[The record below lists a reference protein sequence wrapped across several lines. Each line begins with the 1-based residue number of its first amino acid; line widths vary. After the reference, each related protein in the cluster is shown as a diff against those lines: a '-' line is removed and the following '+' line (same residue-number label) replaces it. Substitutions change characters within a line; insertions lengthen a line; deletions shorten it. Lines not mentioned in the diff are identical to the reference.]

1 MVFSNLF
8 SSGKIGSME
17 LKNRIILPAMGTK
30 MNEPGGY
37 VSQRLI
43 DYHVARAKG
52 GCGLNTVEVTTV
64 HPTAFTEDSPALF
77 DDKFIP
83 GMKKLADAIREAG
96 GKSCLQLWHGGKVA
110 YNPNQVS
117 SSAVAFEGVSVI
129 PRALELSE
137 IPEIVQAYAETA
149 VRAQKAG
156 FDSVEFHA
164 GHGYLPQQFLSPAMN
179 FRQDEYGGSW
189 ENRTR
194 FPLECIRAIR
204 EAAGPDF
211 PILMRISA
219 IEDLPGGLTLDD
231 MKAFSI
237 LAEAAGINAIN
248 VSRGVPAGAAIKYEV
263 PPIDLPVGFNVDNA
277 SQIKSVVSIPVIA
290 VGRINDPAVADK
302 IIAEGFAD
310 FVAIGRAQLAD
321 PEFCNKAMQGQEI
334 EIIKC
339 VGCDQ
344 GCFDGFVNP
353 NVPFISCM
361 FNPSTGRE
369 QEYQLIT
376 TDKPKRVLVAGGG
389 PAGLETAVTLKRR
402 GHDPILCEKNSIL
415 GGQLYIAGAAPRK
428 EEMAQA
434 ALSMGETA
442 IREGVDVRLNT
453 EVTPELIQ
461 EIAPDEVIIAIGSSP
476 FIPPIEGID
485 ADHVVNSHDV
495 LWDVAHP
502 EGNVVI
508 IGGGLVGLEVAELLV
523 ERGHQITVVEMQQ
536 QVANDLGLLRKICVL
551 ESLYGHGVQLK
562 TNSQCVK
569 INSDAVIIDTEG
581 EQSSIPADYVVIA
594 VGSRARNN
602 NALVDYLDQQQIP
615 YHVIGDAVKARRA
628 INAIWEGAEVARK
641 I

>member
-1 MVFSNLF
+1 MAFSNLF
-8 SSGKIGSME
+8 SPQKIGNME
-17 LKNRIILPAMGTK
+17 LKNRVILPAMGTK
-30 MNEPGGY
+30 MNEPGGF

-64 HPTAFTEDSPALF
+64 HPTAYTEDSPALF

-83 GMKKLADAIREAG
+83 GMKKMADSIREAG

-117 SSAVAFEGVSVI
+117 SSPVAFEGSTVI
-129 PRALELSE
+129 PRELATSE
-137 IPEIVQAYAETA
+137 VPEMVQAYADA
-149 VRAQKAG
+149 AARAKLAG

-194 FPLECIRAIR
+194 FPLECIAAIR
-204 EAAGPDF
+204 HAVGPGY

-219 IEDLPGGLTLDD
+219 IEDLPGGLTLED
-231 MKAFSI
+231 MKAFSA
-237 LAEAAGINAIN
+237 LAEQAGIDAIN

-277 SQIKSVVSIPVIA
+277 AQIKSAVSIPVIA
-290 VGRINDPAVADK
+290 VGRINDPAVADR
-302 IIAEGFAD
+302 IIAEGLAD

-321 PEFCNKAMQGQEI
+321 PEFCAKSESGRED

-361 FNPSTGRE
+361 FNPATGRE
-369 QEYQLIT
+369 KEYELVPAER
-376 TDKPKRVLVAGGG
+376 PKRVLIAGGG
-389 PAGLETAVTLKRR
+389 PAGLEAAVILKRR
-402 GHDPILCEKNSIL
+402 GHEPILCEKSAML

-428 EEMAQA
+428 EEMAEA
-434 ALSMGETA
+434 AIGMGEA
-442 IREGVDVRLNT
+442 AKRAGVEIRLET
-453 EVTPELIQ
+453 EVTPDLIR
-461 EIAPDEVIIAIGSSP
+461 EIKPDQVILATGSAPMVLP
-476 FIPPIEGID
+476 VEG
-485 ADHVVNSHDV
+485 ADLAHVVGSHDV
-495 LWDVAHP
+495 LWGTVRP
-502 EGNVVI
+502 VGNVVI

-523 ERGHQITVVEMQQ
+523 ERGEKVTVVEMQNE
-536 QVANDLGLLRKICVL
+536 VAADLGLLRKICVM
-551 ESLYGHGVQLK
+551 ESLYGHGVKLM
-562 TNSQCVK
+562 TNSKCLS
-569 INSDAVIIDTEG
+569 IGPDSVIVDQGG
-581 EQSSIPADYVVIA
+581 EEHTLPADYVVLA
-594 VGSRARNN
+594 VGSK
-602 NALVDYLDQQQIP
+602 ALDNQNLIDCLEECSIP
-615 YHVIGDAVKARRA
+615 YHIVGDAKQARRA
-628 INAIWEGAEVARK
+628 LNAIWEAAKVART

>member
-1 MVFSNLF
+1 MAYSYLF
-8 SSGKIGSME
+8 SPQKIRGLE
-17 LKNRIILPAMGTK
+17 LRNRIILPAMGTK
-30 MNEPGGY
+30 MNEPGGF

-64 HPTAFTEDSPALF
+64 HPTAYTADSPAIF

-83 GMKKLADAIREAG
+83 GMKKLADGIRDAG

-110 YNPNQVS
+110 YNPDQVS
-117 SSAVAFEGVSVI
+117 SSPVPFEGAAMI
-129 PRALELSE
+129 PRELA
-137 IPEIVQAYAETA
+137 IPEVSEMVQAYADA
-149 VRAQKAG
+149 AARAKLAG

-204 EAAGPDF
+204 QAVGPDF

-219 IEDLPGGLTLDD
+219 IEDLPDGLTLED
-231 MKAFSI
+231 MKAFCV
-237 LAEAAGINAIN
+237 LAEQAGIDAVN
-248 VSRGVPAGAAIKYEV
+248 VSRGVPTGTAIKYEV

-277 SQIKSVVSIPVIA
+277 AQIKAVVGIPVIA
-290 VGRINDPAVADK
+290 VGRINDPAVADR
-302 IIAEGFAD
+302 IIAEDLAD

-321 PEFCNKAMQGQEI
+321 PEFCVKAESGREA

-344 GCFDGFVNP
+344 GCFDAFVNP
-353 NVPFISCM
+353 DVPFISCM

-369 QEYQLIT
+369 REYELI
-376 TDKPKRVLVAGGG
+376 PAERSKRVLIAGGG
-389 PAGLETAVTLKRR
+389 PAGLEAAVTLKRR
-402 GHDPILCEKNSIL
+402 GHVPILCEKSSTL

-434 ALSMGETA
+434 AVSMGEA
-442 IREGVDVRLNT
+442 AKRAGVEIRLDT
-453 EVTPELIQ
+453 EVTPDLIR
-461 EIAPDEVIIAIGSSP
+461 EIAPDEVILATGSAP
-476 FIPPIEGID
+476 VTLPVDGAELP
-485 ADHVVNSHDV
+485 HVVNSHDV
-495 LWDVAHP
+495 LWGTVRPTGH
-502 EGNVVI
+502 VVI

-523 ERGHQITVVEMQQ
+523 ERGQKVTVVEMQAE
-536 QVANDLGLLRKICVL
+536 VAADLGLLRRICVM
-551 ESLYGHGVQLK
+551 ESLYGHGVELI
-562 TNSQCVK
+562 TNSKCLSIGPDHVTVDQ
-569 INSDAVIIDTEG
+569 AG
-581 EQSSIPADYVVIA
+581 EEITLPADFVVLA
-594 VGSRARNN
+594 VGSRSRDKQS
-602 NALVDYLDQQQIP
+602 LIECMERLSIP
-615 YHVIGDAVKARRA
+615 YHIVGDARQARRA
-628 INAIWEGAEVARK
+628 LNAIWEAARTARA